1 MSGTPA
7 ITIDGPGGSGKG
19 TVGRAIAAELGWAFL
34 DSGALYRVTALAAL
48 ERDIDLADEPSVA
61 GLVPGLSIAFGEGD
75 SVLLDGVEVGE
86 RLRTEQAG
94 NAASKVAALP
104 AVRLALLQWQKDFR
118 RPPGIVAD
126 GRDMGTVVF
135 PDAGVKVFLTA
146 SVEARAQRRHK
157 QLIEKGLDA
166 NIADLSSEIAE
177 RDARDTQRA
186 AAPLRPAEG
195 ALILDSTAMTA
206 DQVVRRIMA
215 EVEKVYRRVG

>member
-1 MSGTPA
+1 MSGVPV

-19 TVGRAIAAELGWAFL
+19 TVGRQLAQRLGWAFL
-34 DSGALYRVTALAAL
+34 DSGALYRVTALAAIDQGL
-48 ERDIDLADEPSVA
+48 DLADQSAIASLIPS
-61 GLVPGLSIAFGEGD
+61 LDIAFGSGD
-75 SVLLDGVEVGE
+75 SVLLGGEEVGD

-94 NAASKVAALP
+94 NAASKVAAHP
-104 AVRLALLQWQKDFR
+104 TVRAALLQWQRDFR

-146 SVEARAQRRHK
+146 SVEERARRRYK

-166 NIADLSSEIAE
+166 NISALSDEIAE

-186 AAPLRPAEG
+186 AAPLRAAAD
-195 ALILDSTAMTA
+195 ALVLDSTAMSI
-206 DQVVRRIMA
+206 DEVVERILA
-215 EVEKVYRRVG
+215 EAERILRC